1 MVDDNPAQGLFR
13 SNECLWVM
21 VPAGKHTLKL
31 DGLIRKQNTLQL
43 PFPLKPH
50 HAKITASGWSVDGVH
65 PDGSFDSQLQFKRII
80 EQPDKKTEILETGVL
95 PSFALIERNIL
106 LGLVWKVETSV
117 KRISPKGSAIV
128 MDIPLLPG
136 ESVTSEGI
144 RVKDGI
150 AQINLRSDQSHM
162 QWESFLEPS
171 DSILLSHSKTNEWTE
186 IWRVDISPIYHLETD
201 GVPVIL
207 HKTGNRWYPTW
218 HPWPGEKV
226 TLHIT
231 RPAGVGGQTMTI
243 EKSYL
248 ELRPGRRTTHSKLSL
263 TIKSSQG
270 GQHTILLPPDVELQE
285 VKIGGKIQPIR
296 QEGRNVP
303 LPIIPGRQEI
313 ELQWSDLSG
322 ITSLFKTSEIDL
334 GTQSVNVSTD
344 LFLPPSRWPLFIGGE
359 QLVGPAVLF
368 WSVLLVIVL
377 IAFGLSR
384 TGLTPLKFYHW
395 ILLGIG
401 MSMSNLGACL
411 LVVGWLIALDL
422 REKAAN
428 LDKRQFNTVQLI
440 IGFLTVLAMG
450 SLVYAISHGL
460 LGHPDMNIV
469 GNGSNSSLLRW
480 YQDMS
485 DNTLPRAWV
494 FSVPMF
500 AYRVAMLIWALWI
513 SFTLVGILKWGW
525 KRFTEPTIWNSTPA
539 KPKKMKENSE
549 EN

>member
-31 DGLIRKQNTLQL
+31 NGLIRKQNTLQL

>member
-1 MVDDNPAQGLFR
+1 
-13 SNECLWVM
+13 
-21 VPAGKHTLKL
+21 
-31 DGLIRKQNTLQL
+31 
-43 PFPLKPH
+43 
-50 HAKITASGWSVDGVH
+50 
-65 PDGSFDSQLQFKRII
+65 
-80 EQPDKKTEILETGVL
+80 
-95 PSFALIERNIL
+95 
-106 LGLVWKVETSV
+106 
-117 KRISPKGSAIV
+117 
-128 MDIPLLPG
+128 
-136 ESVTSEGI
+136 
-144 RVKDGI
+144 
-150 AQINLRSDQSHM
+150 
-162 QWESFLEPS
+162 
-171 DSILLSHSKTNEWTE
+171 
-186 IWRVDISPIYHLETD
+186 
-201 GVPVIL
+201 
-207 HKTGNRWYPTW
+207 
-218 HPWPGEKV
+218 
-226 TLHIT
+226 
-231 RPAGVGGQTMTI
+231 MTI